1 VSSRIL
7 SFADG
12 FTSAS
17 APTGSTGT
25 IESYTVNNGAS
36 SQALFTLLSTQTKTV
51 FSDYEL
57 IRSSSLGEFKQDGS
71 LVFRY
76 SDGSWSITYGNYSG
90 DEMFVDSIVNNEHC
104 LLVINSGTGAV
115 TISSG
120 TLGGTSYVGTLK
132 LNNVRIA

>member
-1 VSSRIL
+1 MSRVVN
-7 SFADG
+7 FADG
-12 FTSAS
+12 FSSAS
-17 APTGSTGT
+17 APTGSGGAQENYT
-25 IESYTVNNGAS
+25 INNSAS
-36 SQALFTLLSTQTKTV
+36 SQALFTLSSLTTKTV

-76 SDGSWSITYGNYSG
+76 SDGAWAITYGNYSG
-90 DEMFVDSIVNNEHC
+90 DEMLVDTIVNNEHC
-104 LLVINSGTGAV
+104 LLVINSSTGAV